1 MDKYLSTGLTAC
13 FSSGLLTATGAV
25 TTYDTTVRIDFS
37 IDGKMEQRAAV
48 TTGTTPTTDYL
59 TGAAF
64 PALVGGAS
72 VANTPGYGC
81 VVLWGLIT
89 GATVKCIMGP
99 HQRLDMQGKF
109 ITSPQYPSIP
119 AGFVPFAVMELK
131 AGATGSATALIFG
144 TANWNAAGFTN
155 TITNISTLPSRVL
168 LA

>member
-1 MDKYLSTGLTAC
+1 MDKYSATGLTAC
-13 FSSGLLTATGAV
+13 FTSGLLTATGAV
-25 TTYDTTVRIDFS
+25 TTYDTTVTINFS

-48 TTGTTPTTDYL
+48 TTGTTPTTDYN
-59 TGAAF
+59 TGVAF

-81 VVLWGLIT
+81 IVLWGLIT
-89 GATVKCIMGP
+89 GASVRCVMGP
-99 HQRLDMQGKF
+99 HQRLDMLGKF
-109 ITSPQYPSIP
+109 VTAPQYPAIP

-131 AGATGSATALIFG
+131 AGATGSATALVFG

-155 TITNISTLPSRVL
+155 TITNISTLPSRVP

>member
-1 MDKYLSTGLTAC
+1 MEKYLSTGLTAC
-13 FSSGLLTATGAV
+13 FTSGLLTATGSV
-25 TTYDTTVRIDFS
+25 TTYDTTVTINFS

-72 VANTPGYGC
+72 VANTPGWGC

-89 GATVKCIMGP
+89 GATVVCIMGP

-109 ITSPQYPSIP
+109 ITAPQYPSIP
-119 AGFVPFAVMELK
+119 AGVVPFAVMELK
-131 AGATGSATALIFG
+131 AGAIGSATALVFG
-144 TANWNAAGFTN
+144 TANWNAVGFTN
-155 TITNISTLPSRVL
+155 TITNISSLPSRVR